1 MQSRTLKQLYVLMA
15 TGFVDMLGFMIVM
28 PTIPVYATKLGA
40 RPLVVAAIISA
51 FFAAQMISAPLWG
64 RFSDRFGRRPAL
76 IWGLCISAFGFAL
89 FGLAHSI
96 ALFFLFRIV
105 QGAAGGT
112 TGVIHAYVG
121 DAVPAADRTK
131 VLGWISAG
139 TNAGVALGGAL
150 GSVAAHL
157 GSWGPGFVAA
167 GICALNALFTWRWL
181 PESKS
186 NLPSEY
192 GEGAMEAARSV
203 ATRPPLR
210 ESILRVLEH
219 PSNPVSSL
227 IWIYTLGMLAFV
239 AMNGVL
245 GLYLPKVY
253 GATETTI
260 GYFYAYVGCVSFLMR
275 AVLLGPAVRRF
286 GEVGLLRLGTW
297 SLVLGFALAPLPGIL
312 PCATAGRIALF
323 GLVLLFIPV
332 GTALLFPATT
342 GLVSQRAASAHLGQ
356 TMGVQQAF
364 GSVARLLG
372 PLCAGAL
379 FEIDI
384 RFPFWGAAA
393 VMLIAVYLG
402 SRQRAGPKAAA
413 PPVELPV
420 AGGA

>member
-1 MQSRTLKQLYVLMA
+1 MESRTLKQLYALMA
-15 TGFVDMLGFMIVM
+15 TAFVDMMGFMIVM

-40 RPLVVAAIISA
+40 RPIVVTAIISS

-76 IWGLCISAFGFAL
+76 IWGLVISAVGFAL
-89 FGLAHSI
+89 FGIANSI
-96 ALFFLFRIV
+96 ALLFLFRIV

-121 DAVPAADRTK
+121 DAVPAAERTK
-131 VLGWISAG
+131 ALGWISAS

-150 GSVAAHL
+150 GSLAAHL
-157 GSWGPGFVAA
+157 GPSGPGFVAA
-167 GICALNALFTWRWL
+167 AICGLNAIFTWRWL
-181 PESKS
+181 PESKTD
-186 NLPSEY
+186 LATAQ
-192 GEGAMEAARSV
+192 GAGPEPAP
-203 ATRPPLR
+203 RPRLR
-210 ESILRVLEH
+210 QSIVQVLAH

-260 GYFYAYVGCVSFLMR
+260 GYFYTYVGIISFVMR

-286 GEVGLLRLGTW
+286 GEVGLLKLGTW
-297 SLVLGFALAPLPGIL
+297 SLVIGFALAPLPGIL

-323 GLVLLFIPV
+323 ALVLLFIPV

-342 GLVSQRAASAHLGQ
+342 GLVSQRAGKSHQGQ

-379 FEIDI
+379 FEADI

-402 SRQRAGPKAAA
+402 SRQRAAPKPTKT
-413 PPVELPV
+413 PPVEVPV

>member
-1 MQSRTLKQLYVLMA
+1 MQSRTLKQLYVLMG
-15 TGFVDMLGFMIVM
+15 TGFVDMMGFMIVL

-40 RPLVVAAIISA
+40 RPLVVTAIISS

-76 IWGLCISAFGFAL
+76 IWGLVISAVGFAL
-89 FGLAHSI
+89 FGVASSI
-96 ALFFLFRIV
+96 ALLFLFRIV

-121 DAVPAADRTK
+121 DAVPAAERTK
-131 VLGWISAG
+131 VLGWISAS

-157 GSWGPGFVAA
+157 GPSGPGFVAA
-167 GICALNALFTWRWL
+167 GICALNAIFTWRWL

-186 NLPSEY
+186 DLDSSHASETV
-192 GEGAMEAARSV
+192 ARP
-203 ATRPPLR
+203 RLR
-210 ESILRVLEH
+210 SSILQVLSH

-253 GATETTI
+253 GVTETTI
-260 GYFYAYVGCVSFLMR
+260 GYFYTYVGCISFFMR

-286 GEVGLLRLGTW
+286 GEVGLLKLGTW
-297 SLVLGFALAPLPGIL
+297 ALVLGFALAPLPGIL
-312 PCATAGRIALF
+312 PCGTAGRIAIF
-323 GLVLLFIPV
+323 ALVLLFIPV

-342 GLVSQRAASAHLGQ
+342 GLVSQRAASSHQGQ

-364 GSVARLLG
+364 GSVARLIG
-372 PLCAGAL
+372 PLCAGLL

-402 SRQRAGPKAAA
+402 SRQREGPKAAA
-413 PPVELPV
+413 PPVEVPV